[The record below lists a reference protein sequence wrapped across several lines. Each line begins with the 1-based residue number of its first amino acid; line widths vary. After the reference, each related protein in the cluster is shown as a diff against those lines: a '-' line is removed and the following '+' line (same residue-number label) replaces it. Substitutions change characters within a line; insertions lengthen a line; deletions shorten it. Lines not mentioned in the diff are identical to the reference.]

1 MWVRH
6 HRFFFGLP
14 QRKDF
19 GTLVNTHRP
28 HSYRLLDEAHPMDLA
43 LVVFSLVATF
53 LAAALTVPAGFGLAT
68 MITPVVFLWLD
79 PHEAVAV
86 VAIVHGSHNAWKLK
100 VLRESVDCTAV
111 RRFGWAMVVGALI
124 GASLNTAVEA
134 EPLLL
139 IVGIALVVLPLLSIT
154 EGWTNFRLPEAED
167 RIGGFGSGF
176 FGGLTGH
183 QGALRA
189 MFLQKRLPD
198 KAEYAATAAVLA
210 LVVDLTRIP
219 VYVALEGWQILDA
232 GWLIL
237 GLVLAA
243 VLGVQL
249 GKRWLKKWKSDT
261 IRNGIL
267 IAIVA
272 SGLMYIRE
280 AALALGWI

>member
-1 MWVRH
+1 MPRGFINATLMLQQVRPI
-6 HRFFFGLP
+6 RMQARP
-14 QRKDF
+14 QF
-19 GTLVNTHRP
+19 
-28 HSYRLLDEAHPMDLA
+28 YRVLLKAEPMDLE
-43 LVVFSLVATF
+43 LVVFSLLATF
-53 LAAALTVPAGFGLAT
+53 VAAALTVPAGFGLAT

-100 VLRESVDCTAV
+100 VLRKSVDYTAV

-124 GASLNTAVEA
+124 GASLNTVVES

-139 IVGIALVVLPLLSIT
+139 IVGIALVILPLLSIT

-198 KAEYAATAAVLA
+198 KSEYAATAAVLA
-210 LVVDLTRIP
+210 LVVDVTRVP

-237 GLVLAA
+237 GLILAA

-267 IAIVA
+267 VAIVA
-272 SGLMYIRE
+272 SGVLYIGE
-280 AALALGWI
+280 AAVALQWL

>member
-1 MWVRH
+1 MDG
-6 HRFFFGLP
+6 GLI
-14 QRKDF
+14 
-19 GTLVNTHRP
+19 
-28 HSYRLLDEAHPMDLA
+28 
-43 LVVFSLVATF
+43 VFSLTATF
-53 LAAALTVPAGFGLAT
+53 FAAALTVPAGFGLAT
-68 MITPVVFLWLD
+68 MITPVVFLWLE

-100 VLRESVDCTAV
+100 VLRESVDYTAV
-111 RRFGWAMVVGALI
+111 RRFGWAMVAGALL
-124 GASLNTAVEA
+124 GAFLNTIVDA

-139 IVGIALVVLPLLSIT
+139 LVGIALVVLPLLSVT
-154 EGWTNFRLPEAED
+154 ERWTDLRLPEAED

-210 LVVDLTRIP
+210 LVVDVTRIP
-219 VYVALEGWQILDA
+219 VYVALGGWQILDA
-232 GWLIL
+232 GLLII
-237 GLVLAA
+237 GLVFAA
-243 VLGVQL
+243 ILGVQL
-249 GKRWLKKWKSDT
+249 GKRWLKKWKSNT

-272 SGLMYIRE
+272 SGFLYIRE
-280 AALALGWI
+280 ALLALEYL

>member
-1 MWVRH
+1 
-6 HRFFFGLP
+6 
-14 QRKDF
+14 
-19 GTLVNTHRP
+19 
-28 HSYRLLDEAHPMDLA
+28 MDVA
-43 LVVFSLVATF
+43 LVLLSLGATF

-68 MITPVVFLWLD
+68 MITPVVFLWLE

-100 VLRESVDCTAV
+100 VLRESVDYSAV
-111 RRFGWAMVVGALI
+111 RRFGWAMVVGALL
-124 GASLNTAVEA
+124 GAALNTVVES

-139 IVGIALVVLPLLSIT
+139 VVGIALIILPLLSVT
-154 EGWTNFRLPEAED
+154 ERWTNFRLPEAED

-189 MFLQKRLPD
+189 MFLQKHLPD

-219 VYVALEGWQILDA
+219 VYVALGGWQILDA
-232 GWLIL
+232 GALIV
-237 GLVLAA
+237 GLVFAA
-243 VLGVQL
+243 ILGVQL
-249 GKRWLKKWKSDT
+249 GKRWLKKWKSER

-267 IAIVA
+267 VAIVA
-272 SGLMYIRE
+272 SGLLYVRE
-280 AALALGWI
+280 ALIALEYL

>member
-1 MWVRH
+1 MPRGFINATLMLQQVRPI
-6 HRFFFGLP
+6 RMQARP
-14 QRKDF
+14 QF
-19 GTLVNTHRP
+19 
-28 HSYRLLDEAHPMDLA
+28 YRVLLKAEPMDLE
-43 LVVFSLVATF
+43 LVVFTLLATF
-53 LAAALTVPAGFGLAT
+53 VAAALTVPAGFGLAT

-100 VLRESVDCTAV
+100 VLRKSVDYTAV

-124 GASLNTAVEA
+124 GASLNTVVES

-139 IVGIALVVLPLLSIT
+139 IVGIALVILPLLSIT

-198 KAEYAATAAVLA
+198 KSEYAATAAVLA
-210 LVVDLTRIP
+210 LVVDVTRVP

-267 IAIVA
+267 VAIVA
-272 SGLMYIRE
+272 SGVLYIRE
-280 AALALGWI
+280 AAVAMQWL

>member
-1 MWVRH
+1 
-6 HRFFFGLP
+6 
-14 QRKDF
+14 
-19 GTLVNTHRP
+19 
-28 HSYRLLDEAHPMDLA
+28 MDVSLI
-43 LVVFSLVATF
+43 VFSLIATF

-68 MITPVVFLWLD
+68 MITPVVFLWLE

-86 VAIVHGSHNAWKLK
+86 VGIVHGSHNAWKLK
-100 VLRESVDCTAV
+100 VLRSSVDYSAV
-111 RRFGWAMVVGALI
+111 RRYGWAMVVGALI
-124 GASLNTAVEA
+124 GAALNTAVEA
-134 EPLLL
+134 DPLLL
-139 IVGIALVVLPLLSIT
+139 IVGIALVLLPLLSIS
-154 EGWTNFRLPEAED
+154 EKWTDYRLPETED

-198 KAEYAATAAVLA
+198 KSEYAATAAVLA
-210 LVVDLTRIP
+210 LVVDVTRVP

-237 GLVLAA
+237 GLALAA

-267 IAIVA
+267 VAIVA
-272 SGLMYIRE
+272 SGVLYIRE
-280 AALALGWI
+280 AAVALAWL

>member
-1 MWVRH
+1 MPRGFINATLMLQQVRPI
-6 HRFFFGLP
+6 RMQARP
-14 QRKDF
+14 QF
-19 GTLVNTHRP
+19 
-28 HSYRLLDEAHPMDLA
+28 YRVLLKAEPMDLE
-43 LVVFSLVATF
+43 LVVFTLLATF
-53 LAAALTVPAGFGLAT
+53 VAAALTVPAGFGLAT

-100 VLRESVDCTAV
+100 VLRKSVDYTAV
-111 RRFGWAMVVGALI
+111 RRFGWAMVIGALI
-124 GASLNTAVEA
+124 GASLNTVVES

-139 IVGIALVVLPLLSIT
+139 IVGIALVILPLLSIT

-198 KAEYAATAAVLA
+198 KSEYAATAAVLA
-210 LVVDLTRIP
+210 LVVDVTRVP

-237 GLVLAA
+237 GLILAA

-267 IAIVA
+267 VAIVA
-272 SGLMYIRE
+272 SGVLYIGE
-280 AALALGWI
+280 AAVALQWL